1 MSRNPGTENVIRIDD
16 NTDNEVEGNS
26 ETTEDQAVNDMHVDK
41 GVLDKDQT
49 NATWPRRRIWRDAG
63 R

>member
-16 NTDNEVEGNS
+16 NTDEEVEGNS

-49 NATWPRRRIWRDAG
+49 NATWPRR
-63 R
+63 